1 MLAVKIV
8 LVAPHNNVPPEIL
21 GNNVVAFVTINVSEL
36 IQKPVCPDAVYIVE
50 EVGATFTVEVV
61 APVFQVYVE
70 APFAV
75 KLIVVVAVEQIRFV
89 PFILTVGL
97 GATET
102 VTIALFVKVPGQPV

>member
-1 MLAVKIV
+1 M
-8 LVAPHNNVPPEIL
+8 
-21 GNNVVAFVTINVSEL
+21 
-36 IQKPVCPDAVYIVE
+36 
-50 EVGATFTVEVV
+50 
-61 APVFQVYVE
+61 YVE